1 MVEWGQLQPLMGS
14 DIIYGAGGGCIM
26 LMGLGVSGLGNT
38 WGKRGLAEGLLG
50 YFAQALGSL

>member
-1 MVEWGQLQPLMGS
+1 
-14 DIIYGAGGGCIM
+14 M